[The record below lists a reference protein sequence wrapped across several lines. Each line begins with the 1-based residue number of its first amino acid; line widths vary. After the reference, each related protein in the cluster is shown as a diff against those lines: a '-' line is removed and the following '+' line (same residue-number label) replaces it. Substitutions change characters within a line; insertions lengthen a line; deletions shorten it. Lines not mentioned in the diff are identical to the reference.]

1 MKCKVIIIFFI
12 LICINTFAFSI
23 CVIFKD
29 FQEKEESNK
38 DTENLIKETIIVN
51 EETEEKNIDWNRLN
65 EINKDIIA
73 WIEIPDTII
82 NYPILK
88 DKNLYYLN
96 HSYNKKYNSNGSI
109 FTTNYKPFE
118 EVETSL
124 YGHNMKNGSMFST
137 LDKYMDEDYLY
148 THQKFK
154 IYTPNENYEATIF
167 SVYSIGVNTE
177 TNNIKELNFDEKINY
192 YKKASEIN
200 IRVDKEITKIV
211 KLSTCSYINAR
222 TSPTDQ
228 RYYVI
233 AYLDTI

>member
-1 MKCKVIIIFFI
+1 MKCKVLIVLII
-12 LICINTFAFSI
+12 LICIIAFSFSFYI
-23 CVIFKD
+23 IVTD

-51 EETEEKNIDWNRLN
+51 EGTKEKNIDWDKLK

-88 DKNLYYLN
+88 DNNLYYLK

-109 FTTNYKPFE
+109 FTTNKNPFE
-118 EVETSL
+118 EFETLL
-124 YGHNMKNGSMFST
+124 YGHNMKSGNMFSI
-137 LDKYMDEDYLY
+137 LDKYMDEDFLY

-177 TNNIKELNFDEKINY
+177 SNNIKQLNFDERIDY
-192 YKKASEIN
+192 YKKASKIT
-200 IRVDKEITKIV
+200 IKVDKKITKIV
-211 KLSTCSYINAR
+211 KLSTCSYLNTK

-228 RYYVI
+228 RYYII
-233 AYLDTI
+233 AYLETI

>member
-1 MKCKVIIIFFI
+1 MKCKVIIIFSI
-12 LICINTFAFSI
+12 LICISTFAFSI

-118 EVETSL
+118 EVETLL

-137 LDKYMDEDYLY
+137 LNKYMDEDYLY

-177 TNNIKELNFDEKINY
+177 ANNIKELNFDEKINY

-228 RYYVI
+228 RYYII

>member
-1 MKCKVIIIFFI
+1 MKCKALIVLLI
-12 LICINTFAFSI
+12 LICIIAFSFSFYI
-23 CVIFKD
+23 IVTD

-51 EETEEKNIDWNRLN
+51 EGTKEKNIDWDKLK

-88 DKNLYYLN
+88 DNNLYYLK

-109 FTTNYKPFE
+109 FTTNKNPFE
-118 EVETSL
+118 EFETLL
-124 YGHNMKNGSMFST
+124 YGHNMKNGNMFSI
-137 LDKYMDEDYLY
+137 LDKYMDEDFLY
-148 THQKFK
+148 THQKFE

-177 TNNIKELNFDEKINY
+177 NNNIKELNFDERIDY
-192 YKKASEIN
+192 YKEASKIT
-200 IRVDKEITKIV
+200 IKVDKKITKIV
-211 KLSTCSYINAR
+211 KLSTCSYLNTK

-228 RYYVI
+228 RYYII
-233 AYLDTI
+233 AYLETI

>member
-1 MKCKVIIIFFI
+1 MKCKVLIVLLI
-12 LICINTFAFSI
+12 LICIIAFSFSFYI
-23 CVIFKD
+23 IFND

-38 DTENLIKETIIVN
+38 DTENLKKETIIIN
-51 EETEEKNIDWNRLN
+51 EETEEKNIDWNKLK

-73 WIEIPDTII
+73 WIEIPNTII

-88 DKNLYYLN
+88 DNNLYYLK

-109 FTTNYKPFE
+109 FTTNKNPFE
-118 EVETSL
+118 EFETLL
-124 YGHNMKNGSMFST
+124 YGHNMKNGSMFSI
-137 LDKYMDEDYLY
+137 LDKYMDEAFLY

-177 TNNIKELNFDEKINY
+177 SNNIKELNFDERIDY
-192 YKKASEIN
+192 YKKASKITIME
-200 IRVDKEITKIV
+200 DKKITKII
-211 KLSTCSYINAR
+211 KLSTCSYLNTK

-228 RYYVI
+228 RYYII
-233 AYLDTI
+233 AYLETI

>member
-1 MKCKVIIIFFI
+1 MKCKVLIVLLI
-12 LICINTFAFSI
+12 LICIIAFSFSFYI
-23 CVIFKD
+23 IVTD

-51 EETEEKNIDWNRLN
+51 EGTKEKNIDWDKLK

-88 DKNLYYLN
+88 DNNLYYLK

-109 FTTNYKPFE
+109 FTTNKNPFKE
-118 EVETSL
+118 SETLL

-137 LDKYMDEDYLY
+137 LDKYMDEDFLY

-177 TNNIKELNFDEKINY
+177 SNNIKKLNFDERIDY
-192 YKKASEIN
+192 YKKASKIT
-200 IRVDKEITKIV
+200 IKSDKEITKIV
-211 KLSTCSYINAR
+211 KLSTCSYLNAK

-228 RYYVI
+228 RYYII
-233 AYLDTI
+233 AYLESI